1 MFTKRR
7 LMAALMAASMLATLT
22 ACGGDSGGADTG
34 DSSTADSG
42 QTGDAGEPAD
52 GGAIKTVADLKPAE
66 ADMTEWEKSSGI
78 WNWDET
84 EDELYEKAKEEGKVV
99 LYSISSR
106 CPKVAEAFQEAYPG
120 VVCEPFDIST
130 NELLEKVT
138 REYDAGI
145 HNADVVHIKDQDGSL
160 WEEYVKEKKFYCYQ
174 PTDIMSHIDPSLSAT
189 STPLYIELT
198 QLFYNTESN
207 PDGSPIKSLWD
218 LTKPEWKGRITMQN
232 PIDNLSWSSW
242 ITGFTLEETAQ
253 KLETEYKEVFGEDI
267 VLSDGCENAGYEFL
281 KRLHDNQPV
290 FCSSSDECAESV
302 GTKGQ
307 ANPPVGFS
315 ASSKLRKNKD
325 NDWVLSPVNLTP
337 NTGIPAINTLYIVE
351 GSEHPNA
358 AKLLV
363 RFMMGGTDGSSKGYT
378 PFNTL
383 GGWPVRDDI
392 EPAEGST
399 PYKEINVA
407 GFDPT
412 AIYEN
417 IGIVTDFWTMLEQ

>member
-7 LMAALMAASMLATLT
+7 LLAALMAASMLASLT
-22 ACGGDSGGADTG
+22 ACGGGDDGSADTG
-34 DSSTADSG
+34 SADASADAGQTAD
-42 QTGDAGEPAD
+42 AGVPQ
-52 GGAIKTVADLKPAE
+52 TVADLKPAE
-66 ADMTEWEKSSGI
+66 ADMTEWETASGI

-106 CPKVAEAFQEAYPG
+106 CTKIADAFNEAYPG
-120 VVCEPFDIST
+120 VTCEPFDIST

-138 REYDAGI
+138 REYDADI
-145 HNADVVHIKDQDGSL
+145 HTADVVHIKDQDGSL
-160 WEEYVKEKKFYCYQ
+160 WEEYVKEGIFYCYQ
-174 PTDIMSHIDPSLSAT
+174 PTDIMSHIDPELYAT
-189 STPLYIELT
+189 ATPLYIELT
-198 QLFYNTESN
+198 QLFYNTEAN
-207 PDGSPIKSLWD
+207 PDGSPVTSLWD

-242 ITGFTLEETAQ
+242 ITGFTSEETAAA
-253 KLETEYKEVFGEDI
+253 LEAEYKEVFGEDL

-281 KRLHDNQPV
+281 KRLHDNEPV

-307 ANPPVGFS
+307 ANPPIGFS

-325 NDWVLSPVNLTP
+325 NDWALCPVNLTP

-351 GSEHPNA
+351 GCEHPYA
-358 AKLLV
+358 AKLLT
-363 RFMMGGTDGSSKGYT
+363 RFMMGGTDGQSKGYS

-399 PYKEINVA
+399 PYSEINVA
-407 GFDPT
+407 SFDPT
-412 AIYEN
+412 FIYEN
-417 IGIVTDFWTMLEQ
+417 IGIVTDFWTMLGQ